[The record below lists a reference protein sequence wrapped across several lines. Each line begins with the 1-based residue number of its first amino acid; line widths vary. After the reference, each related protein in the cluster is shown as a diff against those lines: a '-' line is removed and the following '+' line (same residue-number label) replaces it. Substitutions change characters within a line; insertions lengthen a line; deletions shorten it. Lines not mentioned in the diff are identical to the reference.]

1 MLTGRLAW
9 RRGWF
14 GRLILRVEVREP
26 SEVPGSYYLI
36 WRDATQSDM
45 AALGL
50 ATLKGK

>member
-14 GRLILRVEVREP
+14 GRLILRVEERVP
-26 SEVPGSYYLI
+26 SEVPGSFYLT
-36 WRDATQSDM
+36 WRDARQTDL